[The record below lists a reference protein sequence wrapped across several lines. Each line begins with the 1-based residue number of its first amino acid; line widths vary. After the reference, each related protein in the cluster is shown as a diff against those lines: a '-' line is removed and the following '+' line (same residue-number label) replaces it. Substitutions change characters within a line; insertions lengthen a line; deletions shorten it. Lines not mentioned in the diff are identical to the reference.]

1 MSDNINDETFHHFRL
16 VCAPRDGG
24 YKNHYPLSSLSARIQ
39 NIASS
44 PLPFCLGQGRSG
56 VIHICLGSLNLIS
69 ILCQV
74 TWDLDLGLGMGND
87 KKVPLVKMS

>member
-16 VCAPRDGG
+16 VCAPRDGS

-39 NIASS
+39 NMGSS

-69 ILCQV
+69 IFCQGTG
-74 TWDLDLGLGMGND
+74 TWICDWGWGLETGDG
-87 KKVPLVKMS
+87 K